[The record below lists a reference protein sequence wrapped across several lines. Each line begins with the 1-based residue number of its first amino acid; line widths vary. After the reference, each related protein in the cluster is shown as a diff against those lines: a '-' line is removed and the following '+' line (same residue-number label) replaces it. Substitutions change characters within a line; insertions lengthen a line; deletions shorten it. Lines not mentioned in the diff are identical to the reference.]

1 MTPQERME
9 ELEHRYS
16 KNPKYKDEL
25 FLKAIRKGKER
36 IFRIC
41 DTVDE
46 LIQGKM
52 DVREIKRY
60 GFLM

>member
-52 DVREIKRY
+52 DIREIKRY